1 LGSISVQN
9 ADAVA
14 ISGGTITGI
23 TPLTIGVGGTGGGD
37 PASARFNLGLGSM
50 SVQSN
55 SSVVITGGTI
65 TGIAPLPVASG
76 GTGGG
81 TAADART
88 QLGAAAE
95 SVVITAGD
103 GLTGGGNLTT
113 SRTISIASNSNGFGI
128 RTISTDSPI
137 GGNDGDIWYQV

>member
-1 LGSISVQN
+1 
-9 ADAVA
+9 
-14 ISGGTITGI
+14 
-23 TPLTIGVGGTGGGD
+23 
-37 PASARFNLGLGSM
+37 M